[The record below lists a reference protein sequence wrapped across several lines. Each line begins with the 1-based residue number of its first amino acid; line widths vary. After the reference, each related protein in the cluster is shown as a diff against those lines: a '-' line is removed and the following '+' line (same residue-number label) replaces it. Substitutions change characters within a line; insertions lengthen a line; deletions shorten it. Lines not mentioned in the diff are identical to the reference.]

1 MSSLSSLHVGLPP
14 PTFLQRLFAATQA
27 EIRTAPAV
35 QQSSAEVHPNRNTY
49 ARTMVGLVRFVDELS
64 RAPWVTPEHAPAP
77 SAAHAHSAGIRR
89 RYFVQLPSFVAAAGQ
104 LSAAHTYDEHITLFR
119 QACGN
124 LRLLQHD
131 PPGKATSDTHSSAAN
146 IPADVFDALCAQ
158 IAEQS
163 QTATVRA
170 AIAQRRHETQ
180 QRFEEYGDYIAAS
193 LSARHR
199 LVIIQLDLGYTND
212 PAHPISLSLAERD
225 LQRFLG
231 NRHHNQAFR
240 GWVGYVARLTYSAS
254 EGFGWRLLVLFDG
267 LARDGY
273 DHVHIADSLG
283 QYWQKVVA
291 PQRGRFRNGIS
302 SSAYGLGSASPVLGP
317 LQDGDKQALGRLAN
331 SILFELI
338 KPLQFMRPK
347 VDERFKV
354 VRRGQMPP
362 RDPNA
367 PPRRRKR

>member
-1 MSSLSSLHVGLPP
+1 MSNLSFLHVGLPL
-14 PTFLQRLFAATQA
+14 PTLLQRLFAAMQA
-27 EIRTAPAV
+27 EIWTAPAV
-35 QQSSAEVHPNRNTY
+35 KQSSAKVHPSRNTY
-49 ARTMVGLVRFVDELS
+49 VRTMEGLVRFVDDLS
-64 RAPWVTPEHAPAP
+64 RAPWAVPEHAPAP

-89 RYFVQLPSFVAAAGQ
+89 RYFAQLQSFVDAAGQ
-104 LSAAHTYDEHITLFR
+104 LSMAHTYDDHITLFR
-119 QACGN
+119 QLCADLG
-124 LRLLQHD
+124 LLQHD
-131 PPGKATSDTHSSAAN
+131 PPGQATSDKHSSAAN
-146 IPADVFDALCAQ
+146 IPAEIFDALCAQ

-163 QTATVRA
+163 RTATVQA

-180 QRFEEYGDYIAAS
+180 QRFEDYGDYIAAW
-193 LSARHR
+193 LGAKQR
-199 LVIIQLDLGYTND
+199 LVTIQLDLGYCSD
-212 PAHPISLSLAERD
+212 PAHPIPLQLAERD
-225 LQRFLG
+225 LQRFLD

-240 GWVGYVARLTYSAS
+240 GWVGYVARLTCSES

-283 QYWQKVVA
+283 QYWQRVIA
-291 PQRGRFRNGIS
+291 PQRGRFRNGNTG
-302 SSAYGLGSASPVLGP
+302 SAYGLGATKPVLGP

-331 SILFELI
+331 SILFDLI

>member
-1 MSSLSSLHVGLPP
+1 L
-14 PTFLQRLFAATQA
+14 LQRLLASTHA
-27 EIRTAPAV
+27 EIWGAPAV
-35 QQSSAEVHPNRNTY
+35 QQSLAVAQLSRNTY
-49 ARTMVGLVRFVDELS
+49 VRNMEGLVRFVDDLS
-64 RAPWVTPEHAPAP
+64 RAPWITPEHAPAP

-89 RYFVQLPSFVAAAGQ
+89 RYFAQLPSFVNAAGQ

-119 QACGN
+119 QVCGD
-124 LRLLQHD
+124 LGLLQHD
-131 PPGKATSDTHSSAAN
+131 PPGHATSDTHSSSAN
-146 IPADVFDALCAQ
+146 IPAEIFYALCAQ

-163 QTATVRA
+163 QTATVQA
-170 AIAQRRHETQ
+170 TIAQRRHETQ
-180 QRFEEYGDYIAAS
+180 QRFEEYCDYIAAW

-199 LVIIQLDLGYTND
+199 LVIIQLDLMYADD
-212 PAHPISLSLAERD
+212 PAHPISLPLAERD
-225 LQRFLG
+225 LQRFLR

-240 GWVGYVARLTYSAS
+240 GWVGYVAKLTCSAS

-267 LARDGY
+267 MARDGY

-283 QYWQKVVA
+283 QYWQRVIA
-291 PQRGRFRNGIS
+291 PQRGRFRNGIA
-302 SSAYGLGSASPVLGP
+302 SSAYGLGSANPVLGP
-317 LQDGDKQALGRLAN
+317 LQHGDKQALGRLAN

-347 VDERFKV
+347 VDEDFKV

-367 PPRRRKR
+367 PPRRRRR